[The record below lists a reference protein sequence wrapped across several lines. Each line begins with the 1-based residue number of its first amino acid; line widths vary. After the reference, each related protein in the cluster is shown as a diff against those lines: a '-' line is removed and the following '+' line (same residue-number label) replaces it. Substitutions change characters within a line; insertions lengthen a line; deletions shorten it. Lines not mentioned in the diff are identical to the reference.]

1 VAVVDTREKHPFGF
15 SRFEGWFAD
24 VQRRA
29 LDLGNYSVA
38 GLEHLCVVE
47 RKDLPTSSIPLPAS
61 ALRS

>member
-1 VAVVDTREKHPFGF
+1 MAVVDTREKHPFGF

-29 LDLGNYSVA
+29 LDLGDHSA
-38 GLEHLCVVE
+38 GLEHLCVIE

-61 ALRS
+61 ALRL